1 MLQDILLKLISYSD
15 ANERQAVRAEMMR
28 RAIDD
33 ALIATAALHSHL
45 SKEGNLPD
53 NEKS

>member
-1 MLQDILLKLISYSD
+1 MLQDILLKMINYSD
-15 ANERQAVRAEMMR
+15 TDERQAVRAELVR
-28 RAIDD
+28 QAIDD

-45 SKEGNLPD
+45 AKEGNLPD